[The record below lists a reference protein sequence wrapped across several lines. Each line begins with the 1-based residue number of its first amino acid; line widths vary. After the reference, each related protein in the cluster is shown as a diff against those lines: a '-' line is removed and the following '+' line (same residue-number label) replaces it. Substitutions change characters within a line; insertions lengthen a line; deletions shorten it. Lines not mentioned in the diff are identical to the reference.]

1 MKYYNFP
8 YLIIIA
14 LFLSSCIGPLYNP
27 YPISK
32 LIARVGPPLKINSMS
47 VEEQINA
54 EINAENE
61 ENINVDDNN
70 TLTEESN
77 TDAAIEEVEDKID
90 LEVVDE
96 KTIIANWLLD
106 IKENLIM
113 PPEEVLKAVNEKCLN
128 GNRAQLITFS
138 SSEGKASAKFKC
150 W

>member
-8 YLIIIA
+8 CLIIIA
-14 LFLSSCIGPLYNP
+14 ILLSSCIGPLYNP
-27 YPISK
+27 FPMSK
-32 LIARVGPPLKINSMS
+32 LIARVGPPLKVNSVS
-47 VEEQINA
+47 VEEQ
-54 EINAENE
+54 INAENE

-70 TLTEESN
+70 TLSQESN
-77 TDAAIEEVEDKID
+77 TNTAVGEAEDKID
-90 LEVVDE
+90 LEVIDE

-106 IKENLIM
+106 IKENLIL
-113 PPEEVLKAVNEKCLN
+113 PPEEVVNAVNEKCLN

>member
-8 YLIIIA
+8 CLIIIA
-14 LFLSSCIGPLYNP
+14 ILLSSCIGPLYNP
-27 YPISK
+27 FPMSK
-32 LIARVGPPLKINSMS
+32 LIARVGPPLKVNSVS
-47 VEEQINA
+47 VEEQ
-54 EINAENE
+54 INAENE

-70 TLTEESN
+70 SVSEESD
-77 TDAAIEEVEDKID
+77 TDNSVEEAEDKID
-90 LEVVDE
+90 LEVIDE

-106 IKENLIM
+106 IKENLIL
-113 PPEEVLKAVNEKCLN
+113 PPEEVVNAVNEKCLN

>member
-8 YLIIIA
+8 CLIIIA
-14 LFLSSCIGPLYNP
+14 LLLSSCIGPLYNP

-61 ENINVDDNN
+61 ENVNVDNNN

-77 TDAAIEEVEDKID
+77 TDTEVAEEEDKID
-90 LEVVDE
+90 LEVIDE

-106 IKENLIM
+106 IKENLIL
-113 PPEEVLKAVNEKCLN
+113 PPAEVVNAVNEKCLN

>member
-8 YLIIIA
+8 CLIIIA

-54 EINAENE
+54 EINAENA
-61 ENINVDDNN
+61 ENSTIDDNN
-70 TLTEESN
+70 TLTEASN
-77 TDAAIEEVEDKID
+77 TDAVVGEEENKID

-106 IKENLIM
+106 IKENLIL
-113 PPEEVLKAVNEKCLN
+113 PPEEVVNAVNEKCLN

-138 SSEGKASAKFKC
+138 SSEGKATAIFKC

>member
-1 MKYYNFP
+1 MKYYNYP
-8 YLIIIA
+8 CLIIIA
-14 LFLSSCIGPLYNP
+14 LLLSSCIGPLYNP

-61 ENINVDDNN
+61 ENVNDDDNN

-77 TDAAIEEVEDKID
+77 TNTGVEEEDKID
-90 LEVVDE
+90 LEVIDE
-96 KTIIANWLLD
+96 KTIIAHWFLD
-106 IKENLIM
+106 IKENLIL
-113 PPEEVLKAVNEKCLN
+113 PPKEVVNAVNEKCLN

-138 SSEGKASAKFKC
+138 SSEGKASATFKC

>member
-1 MKYYNFP
+1 MKYYNYP
-8 YLIIIA
+8 CLIIIA
-14 LFLSSCIGPLYNP
+14 LLLSSCIGPLYNP

-61 ENINVDDNN
+61 ENVNDDNN

-77 TDAAIEEVEDKID
+77 TNTGVEEEDKID
-90 LEVVDE
+90 LEVIDE
-96 KTIIANWLLD
+96 KTIIASWLLD
-106 IKENLIM
+106 IKENLIL
-113 PPEEVLKAVNEKCLN
+113 PPQEVVNAVNEKCLN

-138 SSEGKASAKFKC
+138 SSEGKASATFKC

>member
-1 MKYYNFP
+1 MKYYNYP
-8 YLIIIA
+8 CLIIIA
-14 LFLSSCIGPLYNP
+14 LLLSSCIGPLYNP

-61 ENINVDDNN
+61 ENVNDDNN

-77 TDAAIEEVEDKID
+77 TNTGVEEEDKID
-90 LEVVDE
+90 LEVIDE
-96 KTIIANWLLD
+96 KTIIASWLLD
-106 IKENLIM
+106 IKENLIL
-113 PPEEVLKAVNEKCLN
+113 PPKEVVNAVNEKCLN

-138 SSEGKASAKFKC
+138 SSEGKASATFKC

>member
-8 YLIIIA
+8 CLIIIA
-14 LFLSSCIGPLYNP
+14 LLLSSCIGPLYNP

-61 ENINVDDNN
+61 ENVNVDNNN

-77 TDAAIEEVEDKID
+77 TDTEVAEEEDEID
-90 LEVVDE
+90 LEVIDE

-106 IKENLIM
+106 IKENLIL
-113 PPEEVLKAVNEKCLN
+113 PPAEVVNAVNEKCLN

>member
-1 MKYYNFP
+1 MKYYNYP
-8 YLIIIA
+8 CLIIIA
-14 LFLSSCIGPLYNP
+14 LLLSSCIGPLYNP

-61 ENINVDDNN
+61 ENVNDDNN

-77 TDAAIEEVEDKID
+77 TNTGVEEEDKID
-90 LEVVDE
+90 LEVIDE
-96 KTIIANWLLD
+96 KTIIANWFLD
-106 IKENLIM
+106 IKENLIL
-113 PPEEVLKAVNEKCLN
+113 PPKEVVNAVNEKCLN

-138 SSEGKASAKFKC
+138 SSEGKASATFKC